1 MTIHDPERAVAL
13 NVSRAELELLK
24 VAVRHLLASEDDAET
39 IAELKALL
47 ARLAQAVE
55 PEAD

>member
-47 ARLAQAVE
+47 VRLAQAVE